1 MAYVDPQWLM
11 ELLGEHL
18 EEMNR
23 HIVDNGLQPV
33 LRQQEV

>member
-1 MAYVDPQWLM
+1 MDYVDPQWLM

-18 EEMNR
+18 EEMNP
-23 HIVDNGLQPV
+23 HIVDNAPQPV

>member
-11 ELLGEHL
+11 ELLGEQL
-18 EEMNR
+18 EEMIR
-23 HIVDNGLQPV
+23 HIADNGLPPV

>member
-1 MAYVDPQWLM
+1 MDYADPQWLM

-23 HIVDNGLQPV
+23 HIADNALQPA
-33 LRQQEV
+33 LRQQEA